1 MKATIS
7 KGELKFALNAVCKT
21 ASNAAANL
29 ACVLIDARDAV
40 MRFET
45 NDGVCASKYESLALI
60 DEPGRLLLP
69 ANYLSDIVGDL
80 PDEAIGVSSDGT
92 GCILSYG
99 KSSVRI
105 SGLDPDEFQG
115 FPPLK
120 PEHTATIKAETF
132 SGMVKMCAKFASK
145 NNERPIF
152 CCINVSA
159 KDGDLTMRA
168 TDSYRLVEVADT
180 AQAGSG
186 EFVCNLPARFA
197 VQFASSFQT
206 GDVDMAVAGNQ
217 IILSSG
223 PLTCMTRAVE
233 GNYPD
238 FTRFFATEYGNV
250 AVFERHEAIPVIKRA
265 KTVGRWSH
273 EALRLSLCGR
283 GCQSRAVY
291 LPSLALSPR
300 TSRATSFF
308 GRACIRERVCCVSL
322 RRVQCNAGR
331 AHRAAHRKRDSARV
345 RQKRKCKGRPHADT
359 GCEMTRGGREKM
371 VPLSLVIEQ
380 VAAYRYAFQEACRL
394 ANEAIRQR
402 DEMSVARTRCRMRR
416 A

>member
-273 EALRLSLCGR
+273 EALRLSLSDGAVKVELSSSELGSVAEDIPCDEFSGGHVFANVSAAFLFDVFSAMPDER
-283 GCQSRAVY
+283 IELRIENGISPVSVKSGNARAV
-291 LPSLALSPR
+291 LMP
-300 TSRATSFF
+300 
-308 GRACIRERVCCVSL
+308 IRG
-322 RRVQCNAGR
+322 A
-331 AHRAAHRKRDSARV
+331 K
-345 RQKRKCKGRPHADT
+345 
-359 GCEMTRGGREKM
+359 
-371 VPLSLVIEQ
+371 
-380 VAAYRYAFQEACRL
+380 
-394 ANEAIRQR
+394 
-402 DEMSVARTRCRMRR
+402 
-416 A
+416 